1 MEEKQETD
9 MRFNWT
15 DNVVMRA
22 LGKIGDMICLNVM
35 WLICCIPIITIGAS
49 TTALYTVM
57 LRMVKNEE
65 GYIFRGFLKAFKSN
79 FKQSTLIWLILLLL
93 GIVWTV
99 DFRVA
104 GFIPGLA
111 GIILSAIFLALG
123 FILLSVMIYIFPLTA
138 RYENGIKATFKNA
151 LILTVAKLPYTF
163 LMVAIVVAAVFASLW
178 SAFTLLFSLPLW
190 LIIGGALIA
199 WVNSYILRRVFVVFE
214 GSDSRTEEENRG

>member
-1 MEEKQETD
+1 

-104 GFIPGLA
+104 GFMPGMA

>member
-1 MEEKQETD
+1 

-104 GFIPGLA
+104 GFIPGMA

-190 LIIGGALIA
+190 LVIGVSLIV
-199 WVNSYILRRVFVVFE
+199 WINSYILRRVFVVFE
-214 GSDSRTEEENRG
+214 NSDSTGEEDKG

>member
-1 MEEKQETD
+1 

-22 LGKIGDMICLNVM
+22 LGKMGDMICLNVM
-35 WLICCIPIITIGAS
+35 WVICCIPIITIGAS
-49 TTALYTVM
+49 TVALYTVM
-57 LRMVKNEE
+57 LKMVKNEE
-65 GYIFRGFLKAFKSN
+65 GYIFRGFLKAFKTN
-79 FKQSTLIWLILLLL
+79 FKQSTIIWIILLLL
-93 GIVWTV
+93 GILWTV

-104 GFIPGLA
+104 GVIPGMA
-111 GIILSAIFLALG
+111 GIVLRALFLTLG
-123 FILLSVMIYIFPLTA
+123 FVLLSVTIYIFPLTA
-138 RYENGIKATFKNA
+138 RYENSIKGTFKNA

-190 LIIGGALIA
+190 LFFGVSLIV
-199 WVNSYILRRVFVVFE
+199 WINSYILRRVFVVFE

>member
-1 MEEKQETD
+1 

-104 GFIPGLA
+104 GVIPGMA
-111 GIILSAIFLALG
+111 GIVLRTLFLTLG
-123 FILLSVMIYIFPLTA
+123 FMLLSVTIYIFPLTA
-138 RYENGIKATFKNA
+138 RYENSIKGTFKNA
-151 LILTVAKLPYTF
+151 LILAVVKLPYTF
-163 LMVAIVVAAVFASLW
+163 LMAAIVAAAVIATMW
-178 SAFTLLFSLPLW
+178 STFTLLFSLPLW
-190 LIIGGALIA
+190 LFFGVSLIV
-199 WVNSYILRRVFVVFE
+199 WINSYILRRVFVVFE
-214 GSDSRTEEENRG
+214 NSDSTAEEDKG

>member
-1 MEEKQETD
+1 

-104 GFIPGLA
+104 GFIPGMA

-190 LIIGGALIA
+190 LVIGVSLIA

-214 GSDSRTEEENRG
+214 NSDSTGEEDKG

>member
-1 MEEKQETD
+1 

-79 FKQSTLIWLILLLL
+79 FKQSTLIWLILVLL

-104 GFIPGLA
+104 GFIPGMA

>member
-1 MEEKQETD
+1 

-104 GFIPGLA
+104 GFMPGMA
-111 GIILSAIFLALG
+111 GIILRAIFLALG

-214 GSDSRTEEENRG
+214 GSDSRTEEEDKG

>member
-1 MEEKQETD
+1 

-35 WLICCIPIITIGAS
+35 WVICCIPIITIGAS
-49 TTALYTVM
+49 TVALYTVM
-57 LRMVKNEE
+57 LKMVKNEE
-65 GYIFRGFLKAFKSN
+65 GYIFRGFLKAFKTN
-79 FKQSTLIWLILLLL
+79 FKQSTIIWIILLLL
-93 GIVWTV
+93 GILWTV

-104 GFIPGLA
+104 GVIPGMA
-111 GIILSAIFLALG
+111 GIVLRALFLTLG
-123 FILLSVMIYIFPLTA
+123 FVLLSVTIYIFPLTA
-138 RYENGIKATFKNA
+138 RYENSIKGTFKNA

>member
-1 MEEKQETD
+1 

-35 WLICCIPIITIGAS
+35 WVICCIPIITIGAS
-49 TTALYTVM
+49 TVALYTVM
-57 LRMVKNEE
+57 LKMVKNEE
-65 GYIFRGFLKAFKSN
+65 GYIFRGFLKAFKTN
-79 FKQSTLIWLILLLL
+79 FKQSTIIWIILLLL
-93 GIVWTV
+93 GILWTV

-104 GFIPGLA
+104 GVIPGMA
-111 GIILSAIFLALG
+111 GIVLRTLFLALG

-190 LIIGGALIA
+190 LFFGVSLIV
-199 WVNSYILRRVFVVFE
+199 WINSYILRRVFVVFE
-214 GSDSRTEEENRG
+214 NSDSTGEEDKG

>member
-1 MEEKQETD
+1 
-9 MRFNWT
+9 MRFKWT

-104 GFIPGLA
+104 GFMPGMA

-199 WVNSYILRRVFVVFE
+199 WVNSYILRRVFVLFE
-214 GSDSRTEEENRG
+214 GSDSRTEEENRE

>member
-1 MEEKQETD
+1 

-99 DFRVA
+99 DLRVA
-104 GFIPGLA
+104 GFMPGMA
-111 GIILSAIFLALG
+111 GIILRAIFLALG

-190 LIIGGALIA
+190 LFFGVSLIV
-199 WVNSYILRRVFVVFE
+199 WINSYILRRVFVVFE
-214 GSDSRTEEENRG
+214 NSDSTGEEDKG

>member
-1 MEEKQETD
+1 

-104 GFIPGLA
+104 GFMPGMA

-199 WVNSYILRRVFVVFE
+199 WVNSYILRRV
-214 GSDSRTEEENRG
+214 

>member
-1 MEEKQETD
+1 

-104 GFIPGLA
+104 GFIPGMA

-163 LMVAIVVAAVFASLW
+163 LMVAIVVSAVFASLW

-214 GSDSRTEEENRG
+214 GSDSTAEEDKG

>member
-1 MEEKQETD
+1 

-104 GFIPGLA
+104 GFIPGMA

-214 GSDSRTEEENRG
+214 GIDSRTEEENRG

>member
-1 MEEKQETD
+1 

-93 GIVWTV
+93 GIVWTA

-104 GFIPGLA
+104 GFMPGMA

-190 LIIGGALIA
+190 LVIGVSLIA

-214 GSDSRTEEENRG
+214 GSDSTAEEDKG

>member
-1 MEEKQETD
+1 

-104 GFIPGLA
+104 GFMPGMA

-138 RYENGIKATFKNA
+138 RYENGIKATFKNT

>member
-1 MEEKQETD
+1 

-104 GFIPGLA
+104 GFIPGMA

-190 LIIGGALIA
+190 LFFGVSLIV
-199 WVNSYILRRVFVVFE
+199 WINSYILRRAFVVFE
-214 GSDSRTEEENRG
+214 NSDSTGEEDKG

>member
-1 MEEKQETD
+1 

-104 GFIPGLA
+104 GFMPGMA

-163 LMVAIVVAAVFASLW
+163 LMAAIVVAAVFASLW

>member
-1 MEEKQETD
+1 

-104 GFIPGLA
+104 GFMPGMA
-111 GIILSAIFLALG
+111 GIILRAIFLALG

-163 LMVAIVVAAVFASLW
+163 LMAAIVVAAVFASLW